1 MPRTQ
6 SQGRGNYRTRA
17 YCSCFVQVCSLKVI
31 GFFDR
36 FDVGISFGDPELVY
50 FGSFRVS
57 GSMLDDERYTRMQYS
72 LPPSL
77 PPFKPTHYFWK
88 KKFPTSLTLLPDSR
102 LEPSFSIIFSNSRV
116 GSGHPTLVFTN
127 MSLGC
132 TSIPSLKGRPHTFE
146 HTVYET

>member
-72 LPPSL
+72 LPPSFQAHSLLLEKKISYFFDLTSGLKTGAKLQYYIFKL
-77 PPFKPTHYFWK
+77 PCGVW
-88 KKFPTSLTLLPDSR
+88 TSNL
-102 LEPSFSIIFSNSRV
+102 SIHKHVI
-116 GSGHPTLVFTN
+116 GMH
-127 MSLGC
+127 
-132 TSIPSLKGRPHTFE
+132 IHTFTQGE
-146 HTVYET
+146 ATHIRTHRLRNLIW